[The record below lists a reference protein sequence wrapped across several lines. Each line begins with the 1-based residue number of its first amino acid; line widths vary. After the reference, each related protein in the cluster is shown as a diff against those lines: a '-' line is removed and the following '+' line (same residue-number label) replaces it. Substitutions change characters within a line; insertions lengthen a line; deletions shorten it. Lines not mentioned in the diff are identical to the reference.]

1 MIRSQSFLLGLI
13 AVAVVLSGCQS
24 DRQRYQIGDHENVQV
39 PEGFFPEMA
48 IERSWAS
55 GKVIYNFQANRKKMT
70 EDTALTLEVMAYFEW
85 LANDLRSGH
94 EVSPYQV
101 RKVLDARNELR

>member
-55 GKVIYNFQANRKKMT
+55 GKVIYNLGLSQITHLGGYHGSYA
-70 EDTALTLEVMAYFEW
+70 EEP
-85 LANDLRSGH
+85 SQ
-94 EVSPYQV
+94 QV
-101 RKVLDARNELR
+101 QTGSSD